1 MEAIKSSLETLK
13 AEIEAVGGKITQT
26 KKETPDPAE
35 AKKKT
40 GPLVAKL
47 LELKGKFAQANGGIG
62 VDGKPVGEQKKEKKG
77 PVANLVASAES
88 AAKKAAKKAE
98 KAAKK
103 AAYKAGLMKEGGA
116 ANAPQQQQQQQQQ
129 GGGAP
134 AQKAAA
140 PKGGSGPPRL
150 TNLSRF
156 KLKPL
161 QLVSNPNA
169 ASTRDRPVITLAAAC
184 LADVDVDLSITSD
197 HRVPAPI
204 MGMNGGGVVV
214 GDLASARYLLE
225 AVAPEGHALST
236 ASANER
242 AEQNAWIEYAQSLSQ
257 LGEDQ
262 AARGI
267 AMTLEHA
274 LAKRSYLCGSKVSL
288 ADVALF
294 AALGFPCTLEDKR
307 RVSEVLKDHKVA
319 TRWTNMMAAHPAL
332 KKATQLA
339 FGTDAEAGFT
349 EEGPEPLV
357 SGMNLLEGAIPGQV
371 VTRFPPEPSGYLH
384 VGHAKAC
391 LLNDYYARRYKGRL
405 IIRFDDTNPSK
416 EKEEYQQSILEDLET
431 LGVKGT
437 VLSHTS
443 DYIGVIQQYALAM
456 ISKGQA
462 YMDDTPQEQMKEER
476 ANRVASKYR
485 GSQTPEEAK
494 ALFDEMCSGSDE
506 GARWCLRA
514 KIDMASDNGTM
525 RDPVLYR
532 QNLTPHHRT
541 GTTHKAYPT
550 YDLAC
555 PIVDS
560 LEGVTHALRTTE
572 YNDRD
577 EQYQHLLK
585 TLGLRRVRI
594 HAFCRMN
601 FQYTVL
607 SKRKLTWFVNE
618 NLVTGWDDA
627 RFPTVRGVIRRGVSV
642 PALKKYIYG
651 QGASRRVVNMVWN
664 SFWAE
669 NKKELDKTA
678 RRFMA
683 VDANDSATLT
693 ITNFTEPEETYI
705 STSLHPKDPSM
716 GTRPMKLSGKV
727 LLEQVDANDCVV
739 GENIVL
745 LRWGVFKIT
754 SKSEDSK
761 TLEGELV
768 PDGDFKTCKRKY
780 SWMAATGGCPSVL
793 TEFDHLVTK
802 EKLEEGDK
810 FEDYVNPNTI
820 ATTSVVGDVCLKTL
834 KEGDVIQLERRG
846 FYRIDRPYLG
856 PDKPCV
862 LYMIPDG
869 KTKSMSGMSGKLAH
883 H

>member
-1 MEAIKSSLETLK
+1 MSLEELK
-13 AEIEAVGGKITQT
+13 KEIDAVGSQIAAA
-26 KKETPDPAE
+26 KKEISDKDE
-35 AKKKT
+35 VKKVI
-40 GPLVAKL
+40 GPLIPKL
-47 LELKGKFAQANGGIG
+47 LELKKQYADANGGIG
-62 VDGKPVGEQKKEKKG
+62 VDGKPFGVKEKKK
-77 PVANLVASAES
+77 PAPAANAVATAEN

-103 AAYKAGLMKEGGA
+103 AAYKAGLAK
-116 ANAPQQQQQQQQQ
+116 Q
-129 GGGAP
+129 GGAP
-134 AQKAAA
+134 AAAADPLAGGKPKQAAPAA
-140 PKGGSGPPRL
+140 PKARGGPPPL
-150 TNLSRF
+150 TNLSKF
-156 KLKPL
+156 KLNPL
-161 QLVSNPNA
+161 QLVLNPNA
-169 ASTRDRPVITLAAAC
+169 SSMKERPVIALAAAC
-184 LADVDVDLSITSD
+184 LADVDIDLSITSD
-197 HRVPAPI
+197 HRVPNPM
-204 MGMNGGGVVV
+204 MGMTGGGVVV
-214 GDLASARYLLE
+214 GDLAMARYVLD
-225 AVAPEGHALST
+225 AVASEGNALATS
-236 ASANER
+236 SANER
-242 AEQNAWIEYAQSLSQ
+242 AAQNAWIEYAQSLTQ
-257 LGEDQ
+257 LDQ
-262 AARGI
+262 EQVVKGI

-274 LAKRSYLCGSKVSL
+274 LSKRTYLCGNKISL

-294 AALGFPCTLEDKR
+294 AALGFPCAIADKI
-307 RVSEVLKDHKVA
+307 KVA
-319 TRWTNMMAAHPAL
+319 EALKEFKVASRWTNMMAAHPAL
-332 KKATQLA
+332 KKAAQLA
-339 FGTDAEAGFT
+339 IGASGATDAEVQFT
-349 EEGPEPLV
+349 EEKLEPLV

-416 EKEEYQQSILEDLET
+416 EKEEYQQSILEDLTT
-431 LGVKGT
+431 LGVKGD
-437 VLSHTS
+437 VLTYTS
-443 DYIGVIQQYALAM
+443 DYIGAIQGYALSM
-456 ISKGQA
+456 IAKGQA

-476 ANRVASKYR
+476 ANRVESKYR
-485 GSQTPEEAK
+485 KTQTPEEAK
-494 ALFDEMCSGSDE
+494 ALFEEMCSGSDE
-506 GARWCLRA
+506 GAKWCLRA
-514 KIDMASDNGTM
+514 KIDMSSDNGTM

-541 GTTHKAYPT
+541 GTTFKAYPT

-577 EQYQHLLK
+577 EQYQWLQK

-607 SKRKLTWFVNE
+607 SKRKLTWFVE
-618 NLVTGWDDA
+618 QKLVTGWDDA
-627 RFPTVRGVIRRGVSV
+627 RFPTVRGVLRRGVSI

-669 NKKELDKTA
+669 NKKELDKKA

-683 VDANDSATLT
+683 VDATANATLT
-693 ITNFTEPEETYI
+693 ITNFSEVADCDKYV
-705 STSLHPKDPSM
+705 STALHPKDPSM
-716 GTRPMKLSGKV
+716 GQRPLKLSSKV
-727 LLEQVDANDCVV
+727 LLEEVDAADCVV
-739 GENIVL
+739 GQNIVL

-761 TLEGELV
+761 TLEAEHI
-768 PDGDFKTCKRKY
+768 PDGDFKTCKHKI
-780 SWMAATGGCPSVL
+780 SWMATSGNCPTVL

-810 FEDYVNPNTI
+810 FEDYVNPTTI
-820 ATTSVVGDVCLKTL
+820 ATTSACGDACLKTL
-834 KEGDVIQLERRG
+834 QEGDVIQLERRG
-846 FYRIDRPYLG
+846 FYRVDSPYRG
-856 PDKPCV
+856 ADKPCV